1 MVKRLLIRGFSKK
14 FKGTQKLPAQKSPS
28 RFSAMQ
34 KQATAESKVRKVF
47 GELPETM
54 GMSQKATGD
63 ILAEGLAYRTMDKKF
78 FRTFSKEL
86 GRSRARTESGILART
101 SKGIKVPKTAIKKAK
116 SKGAM
121 KSYGIATKKSEDVF
135 RKTMETFT
143 TKTKAS
149 PFAKKS
155 RAVPKQTEAL
165 ADSREIQHIKKVF
178 KDMGF

>member
-1 MVKRLLIRGFSKK
+1 MKKFIIRYSKK
-14 FKGTQKLPAQKSPS
+14 FRGTQKLPAQKSPS

-78 FRTFSKEL
+78 FKTFSKEL
-86 GRSRARTESGILART
+86 GRSRARTATGLKTIRQT
-101 SKGIKVPKTAIKKAK
+101 KKVPKPAIIKAK

>member
-1 MVKRLLIRGFSKK
+1 
-14 FKGTQKLPAQKSPS
+14 
-28 RFSAMQ
+28 
-34 KQATAESKVRKVF
+34 
-47 GELPETM
+47 
-54 GMSQKATGD
+54 
-63 ILAEGLAYRTMDKKF
+63 
-78 FRTFSKEL
+78 
-86 GRSRARTESGILART
+86 
-101 SKGIKVPKTAIKKAK
+101 
-116 SKGAM
+116 M

-165 ADSREIQHIKKVF
+165 ADSREIQHMKKVF